1 MSKTYKWDG
10 EVYITWA
17 GEMYISPIEVGE
29 AASREFQLERESRTN
44 RQAQTEYPEN
54 VRTYPEIVTTVFG
67 EGREREFLLGLPN
80 YCKTNE
86 NQTERRSWWK
96 EYAIGRILKERV
108 ELTHDDMTVINN
120 VFSNDIGGL

>member
-1 MSKTYKWDG
+1 MSKTYIWDG

-29 AASREFQLERESRTN
+29 AASKEFQLECESRTN
-44 RQAQTEYPEN
+44 RPEQTEYPEN
-54 VRTYPEIVTTVFG
+54 VRTYTEIVTTVFG

-80 YCKTNE
+80 HCKTDE
-86 NQTERRSWWK
+86 NQTGRRTWWK

-108 ELTHDDMTVINN
+108 ELSHADMTTINN
-120 VFSNDIGGL
+120 VFSE